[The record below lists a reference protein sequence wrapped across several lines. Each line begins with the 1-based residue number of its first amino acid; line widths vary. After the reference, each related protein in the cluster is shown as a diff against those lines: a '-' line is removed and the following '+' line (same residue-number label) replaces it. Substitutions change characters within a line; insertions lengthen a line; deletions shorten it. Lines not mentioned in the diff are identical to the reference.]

1 MKSKNNIFS
10 FSIKLI
16 YLFININDVVMSS
29 YISIPF
35 YYAKKNEIKIS
46 TSSVAPKDYYEQML
60 NLSTCTNI
68 NINGK
73 LIKFHLTFDRFATYI
88 SEKDYNETCND
99 KEKDEQNLYS
109 LDYIGISLASFK
121 ENNIHLLLNDSF
133 DIKFNN
139 HQR

>member
-1 MKSKNNIFS
+1 
-10 FSIKLI
+10 
-16 YLFININDVVMSS
+16 MSS

-88 SEKDYNETCND
+88 SEKDYNETCSD

-109 LDYIGISLASFK
+109 LGYIGISLASFK
-121 ENNIHLLLNDSF
+121 ENNIHFLLNDSF